1 MAKEFSS
8 QAEREAFAENIREKY
23 GGHSALSKL
32 VEGLVNL
39 EVVRNDSRC
48 ARDRTAVEV

>member
-1 MAKEFSS
+1 MAKEFSG

-32 VEGLVNL
+32 VDGLVKFRGNYEAAL
-39 EVVRNDSRC
+39 
-48 ARDRTAVEV
+48 